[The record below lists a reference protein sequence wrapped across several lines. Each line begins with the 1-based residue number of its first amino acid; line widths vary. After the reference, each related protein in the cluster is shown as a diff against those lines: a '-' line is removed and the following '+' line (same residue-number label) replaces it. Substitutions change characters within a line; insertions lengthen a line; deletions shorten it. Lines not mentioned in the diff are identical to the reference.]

1 MIKADN
7 DKLYRIA
14 EKAQNFRLIEWCK
27 GRTTKATRWGL
38 GGKTSVT
45 HASLG

>member
-14 EKAQNFRLIEWCK
+14 EKVKIFRLIEWCK
-27 GRTTKATRWGL
+27 GRTTKATRWGP
-38 GGKTSVT
+38 GGRMSVT
-45 HASLG
+45 HASPG